1 MGGEWDCEKQITV
14 KYIGLSMSKRVV
26 IYQDGLLS
34 YSETFIKQQAFSLKT
49 WRPTLIGHKFLRRSL
64 DFSMLDSQLLL
75 PENTSLPRKAI
86 YMIYRW
92 LNKADPAGINTLK
105 NLNANLIHAHFGT
118 SAIDIWPY
126 AKALNLPMLVTLHGF
141 DISIYKEWWES
152 GKRGR
157 RKRKYPKQ
165 LLQLAQEPSVHFLAV
180 SSAIKERAI
189 KFGIPAE
196 KITVSYIGVNSEDF
210 TPGPTPILERKNRI
224 LYVGRLVEKKGSP
237 YLIEAFA
244 AVKKQI
250 PDAELIIVGKGKMEE
265 RLRNH
270 VQQLNLT
277 DVTFA
282 GALTSAQVKEQIDSC
297 KIFCLP
303 SITAASGDAEGLPIS
318 ILEAQASG
326 VFVVS
331 SSSGGVNDNL
341 IDGETCFTFKERD
354 TKTLASILIDI
365 LKDPQQHV
373 KIISNQK
380 ELIESKFQLKN
391 CTRQLETLYEQYAQ
405 K

>member
-1 MGGEWDCEKQITV
+1 
-14 KYIGLSMSKRVV
+14 MSKRVV

-34 YSETFIKQQAFSLKT
+34 YSETFIKQQALALKS
-49 WRPTLIGHKFLRRSL
+49 WQPILVGHKYLRRSL
-64 DFSMLDSQLLL
+64 DFSMLNSQLLL
-75 PENTSLPRKAI
+75 STNTSLPRKII
-86 YMIYRW
+86 YMVYRW

-105 NLNANLIHAHFGT
+105 KLNADLVHAHFGT

-152 GKRGR
+152 GKRGS
-157 RKRKYPKQ
+157 RKRKYPQQ
-165 LLQLAQEPSVHFLAV
+165 LLLLAAEPSVHFLAV

-196 KITVSYIGVNSEDF
+196 KITVSYIGVNSESF
-210 TPGPTPILERKNRI
+210 TPGPTPIIERKNRI
-224 LYVGRLVEKKGSP
+224 LYVGRLVEKKGAT

-244 AVKKQI
+244 TVKKI
-250 PDAELIIVGKGKMEE
+250 VPDAELVIVGKGEMEDL
-265 RLRNH
+265 LRNQ
-270 VQQLNLT
+270 VQQLNLS

-282 GALTSAQVKEQIDSC
+282 GALTSDQVKEQIDNC

-303 SITAASGDAEGLPIS
+303 SITAESGDAEGLPIS

-341 IDGETCFTFKERD
+341 INGETCFTFPEKDNES
-354 TKTLASILIDI
+354 LAHILTDI
-365 LKDPQQHV
+365 FKHPETHLH
-373 KIISNQK
+373 IIENQK
-380 ELIESKFQLKN
+380 QLIKAKFQLKD
-391 CTRQLETLYEQYAQ
+391 CTVHLEKIYSTYTR
-405 K
+405 KTT

>member
-1 MGGEWDCEKQITV
+1 
-14 KYIGLSMSKRVV
+14 MSKRVI

-34 YSETFIKQQAFSLKT
+34 YSETFIKQQALALKS
-49 WRPTLIGHKFLRRSL
+49 WQPILVGHKYLRRSL
-64 DFSMLDSQLLL
+64 DFSTLKSQLLL
-75 PENTSLPRKAI
+75 PTNASFLRKVI

-92 LNKADPAGINTLK
+92 LNKAYPAGISTLK
-105 NLNANLIHAHFGT
+105 NLNADLVHAHFGT

-126 AKALNLPMLVTLHGF
+126 AKALDLPMLVTLHGF

-157 RKRKYPKQ
+157 RKRKYPQQ

-210 TPGPTPILERKNRI
+210 APGQIPILERKNRI
-224 LYVGRLVEKKGSP
+224 LYVGRLVEKKGAT

-244 AVKKQI
+244 EVKKTV
-250 PDAELIIVGKGKMEE
+250 PDAELVIVGKGGMEE
-265 RLRNH
+265 KLRSQAKH
-270 VQQLNLT
+270 LNLT
-277 DVTFA
+277 DVTFT
-282 GALTSAQVKEQIDSC
+282 GALTSAQVKEQIDNC

-303 SITAASGDAEGLPIS
+303 SITANSGDAEGLPIS

-331 SSSGGVNDNL
+331 SSSGGIGDNL
-341 IDGETCFTFKERD
+341 IHGKTCFTFAEKD
-354 TKTLASILIDI
+354 SNALMNVLTNILNNPENY
-365 LKDPQQHV
+365 LE
-373 KIISNQK
+373 IISNQK
-380 ELIESKFQLKN
+380 DLIESKFQLKN
-391 CTRQLETLYEQYAQ
+391 CALELEKLYAIYS
-405 K
+405 KP

>member
-1 MGGEWDCEKQITV
+1 MP
-14 KYIGLSMSKRVV
+14 SSKPKVI

-34 YSETFIKQQAFSLKT
+34 YSETFIKQQALALQN
-49 WRPTLIGHKFLRRSL
+49 WDPILVGHKYLRRSL
-64 DFSMLDSQLLL
+64 DFSTLKSQLLL
-75 PENTSLPRKAI
+75 SANTSLLRRAI

-92 LNKADPAGINTLK
+92 LNKADPIGINTLR

-126 AKALNLPMLVTLHGF
+126 AKALGLPMLVTLHGF

-152 GKRGR
+152 GKRGH

-189 KFGIPAE
+189 KFGIPTE

-210 TPGPTPILERKNRI
+210 TPGSTPILERKNRI

-265 RLRNH
+265 RLRNQ
-270 VQQLNLT
+270 VQELNLT
-277 DVTFA
+277 DVTFT
-282 GALTSAQVKEQIDSC
+282 GALTSTQVKEQIDSC

-303 SITAASGDAEGLPIS
+303 SITATSGDAEGLPIS

-326 VFVVS
+326 IFVVS

-341 IDGETCFTFKERD
+341 INGETCFTFAEKD
-354 TKTLASILIDI
+354 SKSLARILTDI
-365 LKDPQQHV
+365 LKYPETHLHILD
-373 KIISNQK
+373 NQK
-380 ELIESKFQLKN
+380 ILIGNKFQLQD
-391 CTRQLETLYEQYAQ
+391 CAAQLETLYDSHSQ
-405 K
+405 

>member
-1 MGGEWDCEKQITV
+1 MKKI
-14 KYIGLSMSKRVV
+14 I

-34 YSETFIKQQAFSLKT
+34 YSETFIKQQTLALKS
-49 WRPTLIGHKFLRRSL
+49 WQPVLVGHKYLRRGL
-64 DFSMLDSQLLL
+64 DFSMLNSQLLL
-75 PENTSLPRKAI
+75 PLSASSLRRAI

-92 LNKADPAGINTLK
+92 LNKADPVGINALK
-105 NLNANLIHAHFGT
+105 SLNADLVHAHFGT

-141 DISIYKEWWES
+141 DISIYREWWES

-157 RKRKYPKQ
+157 RKRKYPEQ
-165 LLQLAQEPSVHFLAV
+165 LLQLAKEPKVHFLAV

-189 KFGIPAE
+189 KFGIPTD

-210 TPGPTPILERKNRI
+210 TPGPIPILERKNRI
-224 LYVGRLVEKKGSP
+224 LYIGRLVEKKGAP

-250 PDAELIIVGKGKMEE
+250 PDAELVIVGKGKMEQQ
-265 RLRNH
+265 LRNQ
-270 VQQLNLT
+270 VQELGLN
-277 DVTFA
+277 DVIFT
-282 GALTSAQVKEQIDSC
+282 GALTSAQVKEQIDGC

-303 SITAASGDAEGLPIS
+303 SITAKSGDAEGLPIS

-341 IDGETCFTFKERD
+341 INKETCFTFPEKD
-354 TKTLASILIDI
+354 SKALSHILIDV
-365 LKDPQQHV
+365 LKSPESHTH
-373 KIISNQK
+373 IIDNQIK
-380 ELIESKFQLKN
+380 LIESKFQLKN
-391 CTRQLETLYEQYAQ
+391 CAIQLEKIYDKYAQ
-405 K
+405 

>member
-1 MGGEWDCEKQITV
+1 
-14 KYIGLSMSKRVV
+14 MSKRVV

-34 YSETFIKQQAFSLKT
+34 YSETFIKQQALALNT
-49 WRPTLIGHKFLRRSL
+49 WQPILLGHKYLRRGL
-64 DFSMLDSQLLL
+64 DFSMLKSELLL
-75 PENTSLPRKAI
+75 PSNTSFLRRAV

-92 LNKADPAGINTLK
+92 LNKADPAGITTLK
-105 NLNANLIHAHFGT
+105 NLNADLVHAHFGT

-126 AKALNLPMLVTLHGF
+126 VKALNLPMLVTLHGF

-157 RKRKYPKQ
+157 RKRKYPQQ
-165 LLQLAQEPSVHFLAV
+165 LLQLAQEPKVHFLAV

-189 KFGIPAE
+189 KFGIPAD
-196 KITVSYIGVNSEDF
+196 KITVSYIGVDTEAF
-210 TPGPTPILERKNRI
+210 IPGPTPILERKNRI
-224 LYVGRLVEKKGSP
+224 LYVGRLVEKKGAS

-244 AVKKQI
+244 TVKKAI
-250 PDAELIIVGKGKMEE
+250 PDAELVIVGKGRMEE
-265 RLRNH
+265 QLRNQ

-282 GALTSAQVKEQIDSC
+282 GALTSTQVKEQIDNC

-303 SITAASGDAEGLPIS
+303 SITADSGDAEGLPIS

-331 SSSGGVNDNL
+331 SSSGGVGDNL
-341 IDGETCFTFKERD
+341 FDRESCFIFEERNSNQLA
-354 TKTLASILIDI
+354 KTLTEILNNPQNNLYVIEQQ
-365 LKDPQQHV
+365 LKL
-373 KIISNQK
+373 ISA
-380 ELIESKFQLKN
+380 KFQLKI
-391 CTRQLETLYEQYAQ
+391 CAEKLEEIYSLHKKQ